1 MIKLKHVQD
10 LGKGGF
16 GKVDLVVD
24 ANGEKYARKTFSI
37 NEPLTP
43 ELEKNV
49 RRRFIREAGIQRGL
63 SHKNIVPVVGGD
75 LDADPPYYLMP
86 VATSSL
92 AEDLAADKLLG
103 GRYLS
108 AFSDIV
114 AGLEELHEVEIYHRD
129 LKPQN
134 VLRFGDGKDA
144 FYAIGD
150 FGLISQKDSTV
161 SKLTQTGMMKG
172 SDYFTAPE
180 ITNDLR
186 KASRQSDI
194 YSLGCILHEMIGRDD
209 RVPCQEIREDGDF
222 GPILL
227 NCTRGDPKRRFKS
240 VKAVLDAIVSVD
252 PKAPPLKS
260 ANAERFLKILNS
272 DEKSPME
279 FWKDFVDF

>member
-194 YSLGCILHEMIGRDD
+194 YSLGCILHE
-209 RVPCQEIREDGDF
+209 IREDGDF